1 MRINAKRTIVG
12 AALAILFGGGL
23 AGPSNAIPLDQITG
37 PVEFKFFAGS
47 TSQNTFGGPCAV
59 GAGCE
64 NTWLGS
70 TLTQIVDSNT
80 LLPVF
85 NQGENGQYL
94 AAILYGVSDISI
106 TGSSPNFNIYS
117 AGATS
122 AGTGGVGDGR
132 IYIDVYLRGAP
143 PDLSGGPANR
153 TGYNTYTGISDGAS
167 LWLRVELTEGIAL
180 DDPSTLGVD
189 ESDATL
195 FQTATSATNPSSGE
209 GTFFGNVVG
218 GSAQAQFDT
227 NGTLIPNTGGFAD
240 MFGIFDFREN
250 TTSGGIPG
258 CTPPGGVADVQP
270 DCWENFVSD
279 PIRALAVPEPTTI
292 GLTGMALLLMAAAH
306 RRRRR

>member
-1 MRINAKRTIVG
+1 MGINAKRTIVG

-23 AGPSNAIPLDQITG
+23 AGPSNALPLDQITG

-47 TSQNTFGGPCAV
+47 TSQNTVGGPCAI

-94 AAILYGVSDISI
+94 AAMLYGVSDISI
-106 TGSSPNFNIYS
+106 TGSAPNFNIYS
-117 AGATS
+117 AGATA
-122 AGTGGVGDGR
+122 AGTGGIGNGR
-132 IYIDVYLRGAP
+132 IYIDVYLRNAP
-143 PDLSGGPANR
+143 PDLSGGAADR

-180 DDPSTLGVD
+180 DDPSTIGVD
-189 ESDATL
+189 ESLATL
-195 FQTATSATNPSSGE
+195 FQTATSATNPASGE
-209 GTFFGNVVG
+209 GTFYGNVVG
-218 GSAQAQFDT
+218 GSAQAQFDG
-227 NGTLIPNTGGFAD
+227 NGFLIPNTGAFAD

-250 TTSGGIPG
+250 NTTGGIPG
-258 CTPPGGVADVQP
+258 CTAGGGTAAPPN
-270 DCWENFVSD
+270 CWENFVSD